1 MEKNYRELFFS
12 ESQEYLKEINKAL
25 VNLEKNPQDEQ
36 SINEIFRH
44 MHTLKG
50 MAATMGYKELAEFAH
65 HLEDAFD
72 NFRAGKSTLTP
83 EIMDIVFESIDA
95 FTTVVEELRE
105 EKPISV
111 DIPSY
116 LVRVSSLVSKG
127 ERKEYPQVPQE
138 YSIPIDEE
146 YIKKLKEENKELLKG
161 EVTLQDDCLL
171 KGARVFL
178 ILKRVRMLG
187 QIVQVI
193 PSEDKLKDG
202 TFGNSFHFFLATKEL
217 PEKIEEEVSKVLEVK
232 EIKVSKFTPSAEK
245 AEKKR
250 GKATSYIKKI
260 QSMRIP
266 VERLDKVMNLM
277 GELAIAKSRLTQTV
291 ISKDYTALEE
301 TTYLIERL
309 VSSLQDEAL
318 KMRLLPI
325 SYILDNFPRIVRDLS
340 RKEGKEVDLDIVGS
354 EIELDRVV
362 LDEIGDPLIH
372 LIRNAIDHGI
382 ETPQERRKVGK
393 PSRGKIL
400 IKVSRE
406 KGHIIIEIS
415 DDGRGIDVD
424 KVVATAAEKGL
435 ISPQEVSKNDYRQ
448 ILDILTTPGF
458 STSEKVTDVSGRGVG
473 LDVVRN
479 KLDALGG
486 RLDLETQRGKG
497 TKFIL
502 TLPLTL
508 AIIKAMLVL
517 VGEQIYAIP
526 LMNIRETVKIREAE
540 LKRIKDI
547 EVMRL
552 REEIIPILRLDKEL
566 GMKTTVTQEK
576 KEEISIVIV
585 EGRTK
590 SMGLVVDKVI
600 GEQDI
605 VVKPLGSFV
614 KRIKGIAGGTILGDG
629 RVALILD
636 VVNIK

>member
-25 VNLEKNPQDEQ
+25 VNLEKNPHDEQ

-65 HLEDAFD
+65 HLEDTFD
-72 NFRAGKSTLTP
+72 NFRSGKSTLTP
-83 EIMDIVFESIDA
+83 EIMDVVFESIDA

-116 LVRVSSLVSKG
+116 LVRLSSLVSKE
-127 ERKEYPQVPQE
+127 ERKEYPQVLQE
-138 YSIPIDEE
+138 YPTHIDEE
-146 YIKKLKEENKELLKG
+146 YIKKLRKENKELLKV

-171 KGARVFL
+171 KGARAFL

-187 QIVQVI
+187 QIIQVI
-193 PSEDKLKDG
+193 PSEDKLKAG
-202 TFGNSFHFFLATKEL
+202 TFGNSFHFFLATKEP
-217 PEKIEEEVSKVLEVK
+217 PEKIKEEVSKILEVK
-232 EIKVSKFTPSAEK
+232 EIRVSKFTPSAGR
-245 AEKKR
+245 AEKKK
-250 GKATSYIKKI
+250 GKTTPYIKKI

-266 VERLDKVMNLM
+266 VERLDKIMNLM
-277 GELAIAKSRLTQTV
+277 GELAITKSRLTQIV

-318 KMRLLPI
+318 KMRLLPV

-362 LDEIGDPLIH
+362 LDEIGDPLVH

-382 ETPQERRKVGK
+382 ETPQERRKIGK
-393 PSRGKIL
+393 PPRGKIL

-415 DDGRGIDVD
+415 DDGRGIDID
-424 KVVATAAEKGL
+424 KVVAAAAEKGL

-448 ILDILTTPGF
+448 ILDILTMPGF

-508 AIIKAMLVL
+508 AIIKAMLV
-517 VGEQIYAIP
+517 VIGEQIYAIP
-526 LMNIRETVKIREAE
+526 LMNIRETVKVKEAE

-547 EVMRL
+547 EVMRV
-552 REEIIPILRLDKEL
+552 REEIVPILRLDKEL
-566 GMKTTVTQEK
+566 GMKTLATYE
-576 KEEISIVIV
+576 KEEISVVIV
-585 EGRTK
+585 EGRAK

-614 KRIKGIAGGTILGDG
+614 KRIRGIAGGTILGDG
-629 RVALILD
+629 RIALILD

>member
-1 MEKNYRELFFS
+1 
-12 ESQEYLKEINKAL
+12 
-25 VNLEKNPQDEQ
+25 
-36 SINEIFRH
+36 
-44 MHTLKG
+44 
-50 MAATMGYKELAEFAH
+50 
-65 HLEDAFD
+65 
-72 NFRAGKSTLTP
+72 
-83 EIMDIVFESIDA
+83 
-95 FTTVVEELRE
+95 
-105 EKPISV
+105 
-111 DIPSY
+111 
-116 LVRVSSLVSKG
+116 
-127 ERKEYPQVPQE
+127 
-138 YSIPIDEE
+138 
-146 YIKKLKEENKELLKG
+146 
-161 EVTLQDDCLL
+161 
-171 KGARVFL
+171 
-178 ILKRVRMLG
+178 
-187 QIVQVI
+187 
-193 PSEDKLKDG
+193 
-202 TFGNSFHFFLATKEL
+202 
-217 PEKIEEEVSKVLEVK
+217 
-232 EIKVSKFTPSAEK
+232 
-245 AEKKR
+245 
-250 GKATSYIKKI
+250 
-260 QSMRIP
+260 
-266 VERLDKVMNLM
+266 
-277 GELAIAKSRLTQTV
+277 
-291 ISKDYTALEE
+291 
-301 TTYLIERL
+301 
-309 VSSLQDEAL
+309 
-318 KMRLLPI
+318 
-325 SYILDNFPRIVRDLS
+325 
-340 RKEGKEVDLDIVGS
+340 
-354 EIELDRVV
+354 LDRVV

-393 PSRGKIL
+393 PSRGKVL